1 MLVFKKWEEKRVVSQ
16 EEKLVFESMFLTNL
30 FQILPQSYMWEMT
43 LRARGDSAEIKQQE
57 GIQNTCQEKSTHLIK
72 I

>member
-1 MLVFKKWEEKRVVSQ
+1 MLVFKKWGRIVRQ

-43 LRARGDSAEIKQQE
+43 LGAKGDGAEIKQQE
-57 GIQNTCQEKSTHLIK
+57 GI
-72 I
+72 